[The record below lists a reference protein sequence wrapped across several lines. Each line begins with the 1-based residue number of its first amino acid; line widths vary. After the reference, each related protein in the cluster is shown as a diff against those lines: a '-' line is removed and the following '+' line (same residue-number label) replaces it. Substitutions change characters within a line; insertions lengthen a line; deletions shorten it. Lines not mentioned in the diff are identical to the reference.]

1 MSNTLQF
8 SFLNCNDNS
17 LNNIKL
23 KSPDPGLGL
32 YAANIAENWVP
43 PHITPTSSEYM
54 KQFYAKSHNPAYTR
68 LGNNTEPETKC

>member
-1 MSNTLQF
+1 MSTKLEF
-8 SFLNCNDNS
+8 SFLNCNNNS
-17 LNNIKL
+17 LNNL

-32 YAANIAENWVP
+32 YAANIDANWAP

-68 LGNNTEPETKC
+68 LGNNTEPESKC